1 MQRSSA
7 NPSTENERRL
17 AEIDALIR
25 NGRDDIDAQIE
36 RANLLNLLDRQTESL
51 DLFIE
56 IVKRS
61 PTNFRV
67 LNEFG
72 QSLVVDGIRGGSLPC
87 LYGGNKAAPGK
98 PDRAR
103 EFGQFALAGRKLGG
117 GEKGITKVC
126 FILIRATPKQTRAWA
141 PCFLRQGIETV
152 QGAISK

>member
-72 QSLVVDGIRGGSLPC
+72 NLLSSMGYVAVACRVYTEAIKQHPENPIGHVNLANLLLQGGSLEEAK
-87 LYGGNKAAPGK
+87 KA
-98 PDRAR
+98 
-103 EFGQFALAGRKLGG
+103 LRK
-117 GEKGITKVC
+117 C
-126 FILIRATPKQTRAWA
+126 A
-141 PCFLRQGIETV
+141 
-152 QGAISK
+152 SS

>member
-61 PTNFRV
+61 PTNFRA

-72 QSLVVDGIRGGSLPC
+72 NLLSSMGHVAAACRVYTEAIKQHPENPIGHVNLANLLLQGGSLEEAK
-87 LYGGNKAAPGK
+87 KA
-98 PDRAR
+98 
-103 EFGQFALAGRKLGG
+103 LRK
-117 GEKGITKVC
+117 C
-126 FILIRATPKQTRAWA
+126 A
-141 PCFLRQGIETV
+141 
-152 QGAISK
+152 SS

>member
-72 QSLVVDGIRGGSLPC
+72 NLLSSMGYVAAACRVYTEAIKQHPENPIGHVNLANLLLQGGSLEEAK
-87 LYGGNKAAPGK
+87 KA
-98 PDRAR
+98 
-103 EFGQFALAGRKLGG
+103 LRK
-117 GEKGITKVC
+117 C
-126 FILIRATPKQTRAWA
+126 A
-141 PCFLRQGIETV
+141 
-152 QGAISK
+152 SS